1 MKTENIKQLTI
12 IKDYIQKYG
21 MENLLFTIKYI
32 IADIVND
39 DVNSGRGIDEYL
51 YRLYDDI
58 ELAQTNYQ
66 KRNEKE
72 NST

>member
-1 MKTENIKQLTI
+1 MREQSKIV
-12 IKDYIQKYG
+12 KDYIEQYG
-21 MENLLFTIKYI
+21 MDSLLFEIKFFIAKTI
-32 IADIVND
+32 NE

-66 KRNEKE
+66 KRNS
-72 NST
+72 NG